1 MIECIRVGHAAKT
14 GKGEPGFTRKTPNA
28 DLPNAQGESMAL
40 HWFQGQRI
48 EYRILRVPC
57 FCVKRAGSFCIVVT
71 FTFLVRLDYAEQR
84 INCLWIDWETGPGLR
99 CRRRSVSL
107 LMHVP

>member
-1 MIECIRVGHAAKT
+1 MIECIRVGHADES

-28 DLPNAQGESMAL
+28 DLLNAQGDSIAMN
-40 HWFQGQRI
+40 WFLGQRI

-71 FTFLVRLDYAEQR
+71 FSFLVRLDYAEQES
-84 INCLWIDWETGPGLR
+84 IACGSMGVGTGGSGVVADPCR
-99 CRRRSVSL
+99 C
-107 LMHVP
+107 